1 MNFKQLEYF
10 SAVAEAKS
18 ISMAARNLNVAQP
31 PVSRQISL
39 LEDELGVCLF
49 LRNNKG
55 IELTEA
61 GQCLYQQT
69 QKMFQSLRMMTD
81 SVRDVDAGIRGQV
94 KIGIIYS
101 DVPVMTEHLREYHKL
116 YPQVELYIR
125 MGSPSDLLDD
135 LNRGK
140 LHVLFLRSQT
150 EGVTGLHK
158 KVLGEDPL
166 ELVMC
171 RETDPAPGQAEVPIG
186 ALEGAP
192 MCLLRSD
199 DLWGYSNYLL
209 NECRREGSPPISCA
223 SAMTRPWPCR
233 WCRRDSGSASCPV
246 PLWIPGRAPG
256 FMPSPSRALP
266 PCPIRCWSGATMS
279 IMPAASKNLFPWWLP
294 SGGTRRKRAD
304 FCRRPVLQ
312 RELCLLV
319 KKIKCRAGNA
329 FFETLKRERGTDKI
343 KTKILQKRCMFRPDV
358 GRGKAFL
365 VEAPFRGAEPRR
377 WTGNFDT

>member
-125 MGSPSDLLDD
+125 MGSPSDLQDD

-209 NECRREGSPPISCA
+209 NECRREGVTPNIVCQCYDTPM
-223 SAMTRPWPCR
+223 AMQMVQAGFGVSFLPRSIVDTRPG
-233 WCRRDSGSASCPV
+233 SGIYAKPIQGITSMSYPVLVWSNNVYYASC
-246 PLWIPGRAPG
+246 
-256 FMPSPSRALP
+256 
-266 PCPIRCWSGATMS
+266 
-279 IMPAASKNLFPWWLP
+279 
-294 SGGTRRKRAD
+294 
-304 FCRRPVLQ
+304 
-312 RELCLLV
+312 V
-319 KKIKCRAGNA
+319 KKFISMVAS
-329 FFETLKRERGTDKI
+329 
-343 KTKILQKRCMFRPDV
+343 FR
-358 GRGKAFL
+358 
-365 VEAPFRGAEPRR
+365 
-377 WTGNFDT
+377 WDTEEEG